1 MKMKKLFTRFT
12 IVALWLIMLQSCNNI
27 DPQVNLIRL
36 DVEHITRS
44 GVDTSAKNIDTLTK
58 NIDTLTK
65 NIDTTST
72 TK

>member
-1 MKMKKLFTRFT
+1 MKKLFITLT
-12 IVALWLIMLQSCNNI
+12 IGALGFIMVQSCNDI
-27 DPQVNLIRL
+27 EPQVNLIHL
-36 DVEHITRS
+36 DVEHISRA
-44 GVDTSAKNIDTLTK
+44 GIDTSTTNIDTLTK

>member
-1 MKMKKLFTRFT
+1 MKIKKLFITLT
-12 IVALWLIMLQSCNNI
+12 VGVLWVIMVQSCNNI
-27 DPQVNLIRL
+27 EPQIKLMELN
-36 DVEHITRS
+36 VEHISRS
-44 GVDTSAKNIDTLTK
+44 GIDTSAT